1 MIGINITRDKK
12 RIERERKQ
20 SDNGFRMA
28 LVKARQARHMTIEAV
43 SRELGMADGTYTRIE
58 NGEAAVKPSRRQQ
71 IATYFG
77 IEERVLFPEPF
88 LVRCRTCKKLFE
100 PENDQRTCQE
110 CKAKAAG
117 KNARK
122 TLRYGDNQKLISAD
136 CRKAKEAGYGHS
148 YGKWRAGV
156 II

>member
-1 MIGINITRDKK
+1 MIGINIVRDKK

-58 NGEAAVKPSRRQQ
+58 NGEASVKPGRRQQ

-77 IEERVLFPEPF
+77 MEERVLFPEPF
-88 LVRCRTCKKLFE
+88 LVRCRTCKKMFE
-100 PENDQRTCQE
+100 PENNQRTCPE
-110 CKAKAAG
+110 CKTKAA
-117 KNARK
+117 RK
-122 TLRYGDNQKLISAD
+122 ALRYGDNQKLIAAD
-136 CRKAKEAGYGHS
+136 CRKAMAAGYGHS
-148 YGKWRAGV
+148 YGKWRANV
-156 II
+156 KEA